1 MDLPS
6 LLPKLGTPV
15 PTDVLNLDKVPGAS
29 QGELLHAG
37 LQLIMMATNQMAKP
51 ASFHDI
57 PTYRSSSGGDW
68 AGFQP
73 SQQVAPEEANQVG
86 AQAGVQDGEPPA
98 AVETSSEELV
108 VPEQYYDTIQAL
120 GLMLSQLDN
129 LTEAANTIFAGYAR
143 KAMRQQALYLGTPAG
158 AVPFRDEG
166 QYLRQTRL
174 WSAPKAKKHVE
185 RVPLLTNTPDG
196 DPGNLFCQPTYP
208 DIAASFV
215 EGRISGEIA
224 DRIVGMHHKLA
235 EYSQE
240 VGEPIGYMEQ
250 VLQAFQPT
258 LVAAGET
265 STPEA
270 FTSARKMWMDQ
281 LAHAIN
287 ADGPSP
293 SQSLRK
299 PPDNA
304 IKTKSLPGGGGR
316 IWMDA
321 TPELFHQFKNFS
333 LHMLKASGGEV
344 FIPQDLI
351 NLIRP
356 ANETNGPPPS
366 DEDGGPLP
374 ENLDDLPNFDDPDRV
389 MGEDDQG
396 NPYTAQELDEIDPL
410 TSGQKIGALLI
421 GMFRTLLRMDPA
433 EVGIKRSHG
442 ASAQL
447 VIVQDVQTA
456 YQTLGVPPLPPDAQ
470 RPTGI
475 EGFVPP
481 LIRHPNTPGRPE
493 PEGNDSGSSTADN
506 SGIRNVKSR
515 LWTPF
520 RSEAKHTGPI
530 HPADAEI
537 LCCDSELVGQIWE
550 GQDTV
555 LNQKRTQRLFTLTQR
570 RAILARDRGCQIP
583 GCTTPAILCDVHH
596 IKEWLG
602 GGSTDEENA
611 TTICGTHHTAIH
623 TGAWTIHR
631 IDGLLFFKPAPWLD
645 PCQPLLRN
653 LYWNN

>member
-6 LLPKLGTPV
+6 LLPKLGVPV
-15 PTDVLNLDKVPGAS
+15 PTDVLNLDKVSDAS

-37 LQLIMMATNQMAKP
+37 VQLIMMATKKMAKP
-51 ASFHDI
+51 ASFHNI

-68 AGFQP
+68 TGFQP
-73 SQQVAPEEANQVG
+73 SRQAAAEDTDKACGEEM
-86 AQAGVQDGEPPA
+86 
-98 AVETSSEELV
+98 V
-108 VPEQYYDTIQAL
+108 VPEQYYDTVQAL
-120 GLMLSQLDN
+120 GLMLGHLEN
-129 LTEAANTIFAGYAR
+129 LTDATNTIFTGYVR
-143 KAMRQQALYLGTPAG
+143 KAMRQQALYLGTPVN
-158 AVPFRDEG
+158 AVPFRDES

-185 RVPLLTNTPDG
+185 RVPLLTYTPGG
-196 DPGNLFCQPTYP
+196 DPSNMFCQPTYP
-208 DIAASFV
+208 DIATSFV
-215 EGRISGEIA
+215 EGRLPGEIA
-224 DRIVGMHHKLA
+224 DRFVSMHHKLA
-235 EYSQE
+235 EYSEQ
-240 VGEPIGYMEQ
+240 VGESTGYMEQ

-258 LVAAGET
+258 LVEAAET

-270 FTSARKMWMDQ
+270 FNSARKAWMDQ

-293 SQSLRK
+293 SQALRK

-304 IKTKSLPGGGGR
+304 IKTKNLPGGGGR

-321 TPELFHQFKNFS
+321 TPELFHQFKNLS

-344 FIPQDLI
+344 KIPQDLI
-351 NLIRP
+351 DLIRP
-356 ANETNGPPPS
+356 ADATTAT
-366 DEDGGPLP
+366 EDDGPLP
-374 ENLDDLPNFDDPDRV
+374 ENLDDLPTFDDSDRV

-396 NPYTAQELDEIDPL
+396 KPYTAQELDELDPL
-410 TSGQKIGALLI
+410 TPGQKIGALLI

-456 YQTLGVPPLPPDAQ
+456 YKTLGVPPLPPDAR
-470 RPTGI
+470 RPTGLD
-475 EGFVPP
+475 GFVPP
-481 LIRHPNTPGRPE
+481 LIRHPNIPGKPDSVMGNTAETANE
-493 PEGNDSGSSTADN
+493 P
-506 SGIRNVKSR
+506 SR
-515 LWTPF
+515 SWTPF
-520 RSEAKHTGPI
+520 RSEALHTGPI

-537 LCCDSELVGQIWE
+537 LCCDSELVGQIWD

-555 LNQKRTQRLFTLTQR
+555 LNQKRTHRLFTPTQR

-583 GCTTPAILCDVHH
+583 GCTTPAILSDVHH
-596 IKEWLG
+596 IKEWFEG
-602 GGSTDEENA
+602 GNTDEDNA
-611 TTICGTHHTAIH
+611 TTICGPHHTAIH
-623 TGAWTIHR
+623 TGAWSIHR
-631 IDGLLFFKPAPWLD
+631 IDGSIFFKPAPWLD
-645 PCQPLLRN
+645 PYQPLLRN

>member
-15 PTDVLNLDKVPGAS
+15 PTDVLNLDKISDAS

-37 LQLIMMATNQMAKP
+37 VQLIMMATKRMAEP

-68 AGFQP
+68 TGFQP
-73 SQQVAPEEANQVG
+73 SQQ
-86 AQAGVQDGEPPA
+86 GVSKDGEPPA
-98 AVETSSEELV
+98 KTCDAEMV
-108 VPEQYYDTIQAL
+108 VPEQYYDTVQAL
-120 GLMLSQLDN
+120 GLMLGHLEN
-129 LTEAANTIFAGYAR
+129 LTEAANTIFAGYVG
-143 KAMRQQALYLGTPAG
+143 KAMRQQALYLGTPVE
-158 AVPFRDEG
+158 AVPFRDENE
-166 QYLRQTRL
+166 YLRQTRL
-174 WSAPKAKKHVE
+174 WSAPKAKKHIE
-185 RVPLLTNTPDG
+185 RIPLLTYTPGG

-208 DIAASFV
+208 EIATSFV
-215 EGRISGEIA
+215 AGRLSGEIA
-224 DRIVGMHHKLA
+224 DRIVNMHHKLA
-235 EYSQE
+235 EYSEQ
-240 VGEPIGYMEQ
+240 VGESTGYMKQ

-258 LVAAGET
+258 LVEAGET

-270 FTSARKMWMDQ
+270 FNGARKTWMDQ

-293 SQSLRK
+293 SQALRK

-304 IKTKSLPGGGGR
+304 IKTKNLPGGGGR

-344 FIPQDLI
+344 KVPKDLI
-351 NLIRP
+351 DLIRP
-356 ANETNGPPPS
+356 TSAATGS
-366 DEDGGPLP
+366 DDGGPLP
-374 ENLDDLPNFDDPDRV
+374 ENLDELPTFDNADRT

-396 NPYTAQELDEIDPL
+396 QPYTAQELHDIDPL
-410 TSGQKIGALLI
+410 TAGQKIGALLI

-447 VIVQDVQTA
+447 VIVQDVETA
-456 YQTLGVPPLPPDAQ
+456 YKTLGVPPLPPDAR
-470 RPTGI
+470 RPTGLD
-475 EGFVPP
+475 GFIPP
-481 LIRHPNTPGRPE
+481 LIRHPNAPG
-493 PEGNDSGSSTADN
+493 NKASSVDSTAET
-506 SGIRNVKSR
+506 RNQPLKS
-515 LWTPF
+515 WTPF
-520 RSEAKHTGPI
+520 RSEAVDTGPI

-537 LCCDSELVGQIWE
+537 LCCDSELVGQIWDS
-550 GQDTV
+550 QDTV
-555 LNQKRTQRLFTLTQR
+555 LKQKRTQRLFTPTQR

-583 GCTTPAILCDVHH
+583 GCTTPAILSDVHH

-602 GGSTDEENA
+602 GGTTDEENA
-611 TTICGTHHTAIH
+611 TTICGPHHTAIH
-623 TGAWTIHR
+623 TGAWSIHR
-631 IDGLLFFKPAPWLD
+631 VDGFLFFKPAPWLD
-645 PCQPLLRN
+645 PYQPLLRN
-653 LYWNN
+653 LVWNN

>member
-15 PTDVLNLDKVPGAS
+15 PTDVLNLDKVAGAS
-29 QGELLHAG
+29 AGELMHAG
-37 LQLIMMATNQMAKP
+37 LQLIMMANDQMADP
-51 ASFHDI
+51 TSFHNI
-57 PTYRSSSGGDW
+57 PTYRSASGGDW
-68 AGFQP
+68 TGFQP
-73 SQQVAPEEANQVG
+73 SQQALPEDANQTR
-86 AQAGVQDGEPPA
+86 AQASVQGGEASA
-98 AVETSSEELV
+98 AAETCGEELV

-120 GLMLSQLDN
+120 GLMLGQLEN
-129 LTEAANTIFAGYAR
+129 LIEAANTIFAGYAR
-143 KAMRQQALYLGTPAG
+143 KAMSHQALYFGTPAG

-174 WSAPKAKKHVE
+174 WSASKAKKHVD
-185 RVPLLTNTPDG
+185 RVPLLTYTPGG
-196 DPGNLFCQPTYP
+196 DAANLFCQPKYP
-208 DIAASFV
+208 DIAASFMK
-215 EGRISGEIA
+215 GRLSGEVA
-224 DRIVGMHHKLA
+224 DRFVGMHHKLT
-235 EYSQE
+235 EYSDE
-240 VGEPIGYMEQ
+240 VGEPVGYMEQ

-258 LVAAGET
+258 LVEAGET

-270 FTSARKMWMDQ
+270 FTSARKSWMDQ

-344 FIPQDLI
+344 DIPEDLI

-356 ANETNGPPPS
+356 TS
-366 DEDGGPLP
+366 DTHDTAAPDDDDGPLP
-374 ENLDDLPNFDDPDRV
+374 DNLDDLPNFGDPDRV
-389 MGEDDQG
+389 IGEDDQG
-396 NPYTAQELDEIDPL
+396 NPYTAQELDEIDSL

-456 YQTLGVPPLPPDAQ
+456 YRTLGVPPLPPDAQ
-470 RPTGI
+470 RPPGI
-475 EGFVPP
+475 AGLVPP

-506 SGIRNVKSR
+506 SGMRNVKSR

-537 LCCDSELVGQIWE
+537 LCCDSELVGQIWD

-555 LNQKRTQRLFTLTQR
+555 LNQKRTQRLFTPTQR

-631 IDGLLFFKPAPWLD
+631 SGGLFFFKPAQWLD
-645 PCQPLLRN
+645 PYQPLLRN
-653 LYWNN
+653 LYCNS